1 MSTRQNPS
9 DVDLTKIGGTPSQR
23 RHSSQDCDIRRSRST
38 GTTPRSSTRK
48 HRTSQ
53 QLNSKDVVDASTHRH
68 DVLTHRQVAETHRQT
83 VDKHSSTSSDDD
95 DDDRCRIIPASADD
109 DYLERLDRKVS
120 EVINRSRLGN
130 NANADRRSPNT
141 NVERRTP
148 NTNIERR
155 TPNTNVERRSPTLNV
170 ELNRSNSEH
179 YGPLSLSYN
188 ARTSTNS
195 LAKSSPGSAHRISSK
210 TPQTSSTSTAVN
222 SNSSTSRPDNVRF
235 VDNNNDEGGDSSDTV
250 ESSPEDFVD
259 VIKSSN
265 VERWSNV
272 DDDIEDESAEGDDE
286 GNDGVVLRRRR

>member
-9 DVDLTKIGGTPSQR
+9 DVDLTKIGGTSSQR
-23 RHSSQDCDIRRSRST
+23 RHSSQDCDVRRSRST

-53 QLNSKDVVDASTHRH
+53 HLNTKDVVDASTHRH
-68 DVLTHRQVAETHRQT
+68 DVLTHRQVVDTHRQI
-83 VDKHSSTSSDDD
+83 VDKHASTSSDEDD

-130 NANADRRSPNT
+130 NANVERRSPNINVERRSPNT
-141 NVERRTP
+141 NVERRSP
-148 NTNIERR
+148 NT
-155 TPNTNVERRSPTLNV
+155 NV

-188 ARTSTNS
+188 ARTS
-195 LAKSSPGSAHRISSK
+195 LAKSSPGSAHRLSSK
-210 TPQTSSTSTAVN
+210 TPQTSNSSTSTAVN

-259 VIKSSN
+259 VVKSSN
-265 VERWSNV
+265 VERWSDV

>member
-9 DVDLTKIGGTPSQR
+9 DVDLTRIGGASSQR

-53 QLNSKDVVDASTHRH
+53 HLNTKDVVDASTHRN
-68 DVLTHRQVAETHRQT
+68 DVLTHRQVVDTHRQI
-83 VDKHSSTSSDDD
+83 VDKHSSTSSDED

-130 NANADRRSPNT
+130 NANA
-141 NVERRTP
+141 
-148 NTNIERR
+148 ERR
-155 TPNTNVERRSPTLNV
+155 TPNTNVERRTPTSNVERRSPNTNAERRTPTSNV

-188 ARTSTNS
+188 ARTS
-195 LAKSSPGSAHRISSK
+195 LAKSSPGSAHRLTDSSAHRLSSK
-210 TPQTSSTSTAVN
+210 TPQTSNSSTSTAVN

-235 VDNNNDEGGDSSDTV
+235 VDNNNDEGITKIVG
-250 ESSPEDFVD
+250 
-259 VIKSSN
+259 
-265 VERWSNV
+265 R
-272 DDDIEDESAEGDDE
+272 
-286 GNDGVVLRRRR
+286 

>member
-9 DVDLTKIGGTPSQR
+9 DIDLTKIGGAPSQR

-53 QLNSKDVVDASTHRH
+53 HLNTKDVVDPSTHRN
-68 DVLTHRQVAETHRQT
+68 DVLPHRQVAETHRQIVDT
-83 VDKHSSTSSDDD
+83 HRQNVDKHSSTSSDED
-95 DDDRCRIIPASADD
+95 DDDRCRIIPATADD

-130 NANADRRSPNT
+130 NANAERRSPNI

-148 NTNIERR
+148 TS
-155 TPNTNVERRSPTLNV
+155 NVERRSPNTNV

-188 ARTSTNS
+188 ARTS
-195 LAKSSPGSAHRISSK
+195 LAKSSPGSAHRLTDSSAHRLSSK
-210 TPQTSSTSTAVN
+210 TPQTSNSSTSTAVN

-235 VDNNNDEGGDSSDTV
+235 VDNNNDEGITKIVG
-250 ESSPEDFVD
+250 
-259 VIKSSN
+259 
-265 VERWSNV
+265 R
-272 DDDIEDESAEGDDE
+272 
-286 GNDGVVLRRRR
+286 

>member
-9 DVDLTKIGGTPSQR
+9 DIDLTKIGGAPSQR

-53 QLNSKDVVDASTHRH
+53 HLNTKDVVDAPTHRN
-68 DVLTHRQVAETHRQT
+68 DVLTHRQVAETHRQN

-95 DDDRCRIIPASADD
+95 DDDRCRIIPATADD

-130 NANADRRSPNT
+130 NANTERRSPN
-141 NVERRTP
+141 
-148 NTNIERR
+148 I
-155 TPNTNVERRSPTLNV
+155 NVERRSPNTNV

-188 ARTSTNS
+188 ARTS
-195 LAKSSPGSAHRISSK
+195 LAKSSPGSAHRLIDSSAHRLSSK
-210 TPQTSSTSTAVN
+210 TPQTCSSTSTAVN

-235 VDNNNDEGGDSSDTV
+235 VDNNNDEGITEIVG
-250 ESSPEDFVD
+250 
-259 VIKSSN
+259 
-265 VERWSNV
+265 R
-272 DDDIEDESAEGDDE
+272 
-286 GNDGVVLRRRR
+286 